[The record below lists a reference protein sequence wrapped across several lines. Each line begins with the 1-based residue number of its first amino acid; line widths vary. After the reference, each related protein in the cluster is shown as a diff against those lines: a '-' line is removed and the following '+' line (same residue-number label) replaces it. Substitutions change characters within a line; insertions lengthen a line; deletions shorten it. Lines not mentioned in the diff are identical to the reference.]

1 MRLLSMHVLSE
12 ANACVWS
19 PITLLFKPLLLSL
32 SEAARAPLIALSG
45 VTLAAAT
52 ASATLSIEAAALA
65 LRSLNGTGRS
75 LLCARTADRPVGCD
89 ARCRSCVGYAPD
101 QAARRV
107 SSQRPTCDCSA
118 CMSSLRLMHACGLR

>member
-12 ANACVWS
+12 ANACMWS

-32 SEAARAPLIALSG
+32 SEAARAALITLSG

-65 LRSLNGTGRS
+65 FE
-75 LLCARTADRPVGCD
+75 AR
-89 ARCRSCVGYAPD
+89 AP
-101 QAARRV
+101 QAAH
-107 SSQRPTCDCSA
+107 CSA
-118 CMSSLRLMHACGLR
+118 RAPVIALSGVTLAAAAASATLLFKAASSSSVSH